1 MRCLQGRQ
9 TRRCSG
15 NRAVQRFARLDC
27 RAGFGLPRLISGD
40 LACGIEQGARA
51 QRLLLR
57 LSRRQTRKAQTET
70 DGQAEARMSESV
82 HGGTDKAVVVV
93 DG

>member
-9 TRRCSG
+9 TRLCSG
-15 NRAVQRFARLDC
+15 NRAVQRFARLG
-27 RAGFGLPRLISGD
+27 RRTGFGLTRLISCD
-40 LACGIEQGARA
+40 LACGIEQGSRA

-70 DGQAEARMSESV
+70 DGQADGQVGESV

>member
-1 MRCLQGRQ
+1 MQ
-9 TRRCSG
+9 
-15 NRAVQRFARLDC
+15 RAVQRFARLG
-27 RAGFGLPRLISGD
+27 RSTGFGLPGLVSCN
-40 LACGIEQGARA
+40 LACGIEQGSCA

-57 LSRRQTRKAQTET
+57 LSRTQTREAQTET

-82 HGGTDKAVVVV
+82 HGGMDKAVVVV